1 MLQWIELH
9 LKRVGGS
16 FSHMCSEILTG
27 YTRVLFHPVSCG
39 ASFVSAPDCTS
50 KLGPPAITWIV
61 FWETSLRWS
70 YAQSPAHL
78 SVVQP
83 ALLLWLEE

>member
-9 LKRVGGS
+9 LKRVGGG

-39 ASFVSAPDCTS
+39 ACFVSAPDCIS
-50 KLGPPAITWIV
+50 ELGPPAITWIL
-61 FWETSLRWS
+61 FWETSLRCS

-78 SVVQP
+78 SVVQHT
-83 ALLLWLEE
+83 LLLWLEE